1 MKKIFYALFIVT
13 IITLLTVPCFAETGV
28 AGHIYSTDIL
38 TFVNG
43 RPIDGYNI
51 DGKTV
56 IIAEDLE
63 GYGFG
68 VEYNDETRTLKVQSY
83 FNDGYKNIAPIKRGR
98 CGTILGDIYRT
109 DIKVYYNG
117 IIVTGYNIGGRTAI
131 CLEDLGDLTD
141 SPNGE
146 FGYSQY
152 LGRAI
157 WDGEERTISYES
169 YVRNEEDIL
178 GLSRVYHRFKDN
190 VIYTF
195 SDDYYIKSEFL
206 AEQSGEY
213 TGKYTYSRG
222 TGASRYLLKP
232 LYFDNHGT
240 LERVG
245 LCVQNPNSTYDDA
258 IMYIENPAWVKDMAK
273 TFKAQNKTH
282 DEAVSYFEGICKD
295 TEKIAND
302 KYTVIKGIHPA
313 EGLIFVYIRK
323 SGGYVVDTFAAAYA
337 DRTVEFSFEGN
348 IEKYGPNA
356 ITHTISPFAGPHGAN
371 TMSYTTKLDDYDYE

>member
-1 MKKIFYALFIVT
+1 MKKFVYGLIFIT
-13 IITLLTVPCFAETGV
+13 IITLLTLPCFAESGV

-43 RPIDGYNI
+43 KPIDGYNI

-56 IIAEDLE
+56 IIAEDLT

-68 VEYNDETRTLKVQSY
+68 VEYNDETRTLKIHSY
-83 FNDGYKNIAPIKRGR
+83 FNDGYKNIAPIERGE
-98 CGTILGDIYRT
+98 CGTVLGDIYKT

-117 IIVTGYNIGGRTAI
+117 IIVTGYNIGGRTAV

-152 LGRAI
+152 LGRAL
-157 WDGEERTISYES
+157 WDGELRTISYWS
-169 YVRNEEDIL
+169 YIKNEEDIL
-178 GLSRVYHRFKDN
+178 GISRVYHRFKDN

-195 SDDYYIKSEFL
+195 SDDYYMRSEFS

-213 TGKYTYSRG
+213 TGKYTYSG
-222 TGASRYLLKP
+222 GKGPSRYLLKP

-245 LCVQNPNSTYDDA
+245 LCVQNPNATYDDA
-258 IMYIENPAWVKDMAK
+258 LMYIEDTLKVMEMIR
-273 TFKAQNKTH
+273 TFKTPKMSH
-282 DEAVSYFEGICKD
+282 DEAVSYFEGVCRN
-295 TEKIAND
+295 TEKKEND
-302 KYTVIKGIHPA
+302 RYTVIKGIHET
-313 EGLIFVYIRK
+313 EGLIFVYISK
-323 SGGYVVDTFAAAYA
+323 SGGYVTDTFVSGYA
-337 DRTVEFSFEGN
+337 DRNAEFHFGPFDDR
-348 IEKYGPNA
+348 YGPNA
-356 ITHTISPFAGPHGAN
+356 ITITISPFAGPHGVT
-371 TMSYTTKLDDYDYE
+371 TMSYTLNLDEYDYE